1 MILKVLGSGST
12 GNCYILEN
20 EQEALIIDAGIRFM
34 EVKKALRFQVR
45 KIVGVIVTHKHG
57 DHAAFAHEYEGAG
70 IPVFRPYEA
79 ESLRQNIRYGGFRIQ
94 SWEAVHDVPCVGY
107 LIDHDDFGRMLYVT
121 DTEYVRY
128 RFKGITQFLIE
139 ANYSEELVDREQ
151 AKYQHVLTGHMELQ
165 TTIGCILANQSEK
178 TRRITLCHLSADNA
192 DPEAFKTAV
201 EAIAVDGCMVD
212 VARPG
217 MAIEL

>member
-1 MILKVLGSGST
+1 MILRVLGSGSA

-20 EQEALIIDAGIRFM
+20 EQEALIIDAGIRFL

-45 KIVGVIVTHKHG
+45 KIAGVIVTHKHG
-57 DHAAFAHEYEGAG
+57 DHAAYAHEYEGAG

-94 SWEAVHDVPCVGY
+94 SWEAVHNVPCVGY
-107 LIDHDDFGRMLYVT
+107 LIDHQDFGRMLYAT

-139 ANYSEELVDREQ
+139 ANYSEEYVNREEK
-151 AKYQHVLTGHMELQ
+151 KYEHVLTGHTELK
-165 TTIGCILANQSEK
+165 TAIGCILANQSEMTK
-178 TRRITLCHLSADNA
+178 RITLCHLSADNA
-192 DPEAFKTAV
+192 DPDAFKRAV
-201 EAIAVDGCMVD
+201 EAVAVNGCIVD

-217 MAIEL
+217 MTVEL